1 MSEASRTCPESG
13 RSKYFFKHKA
23 GSPDLWVI
31 ESGRPYELKRGS
43 DRLRDSQRAFD
54 THYKSVTGNRVA
66 VVYFPDPSS
75 DAGIIFST
83 FEDFDTFLDD
93 PAPQIEAVQTPELSA
108 MFAEECG
115 TPQGSPDVWDSL
127 DAARNKVIPDTT
139 NCFTR
144 DTFARRYGLR
154 PTTASDQLALLVESG
169 AVERIA
175 RGRHRLLSNTN

>member
-1 MSEASRTCPESG
+1 M
-13 RSKYFFKHKA
+13 KFLFKHGT
-23 GSPDLWVI
+23 GSPDLWLI

-43 DRLRDSQRAFD
+43 DRLRDSQRTFD
-54 THYKSVTGNRVA
+54 AHYQRITGNRVA
-66 VVYFPDPSS
+66 VVYYPDPSS

-83 FEDFDTFLDD
+83 FEDFDAFLDD
-93 PAPQIEAVQTPELSA
+93 PAPQIEAVRTPELSA
-108 MFAEECG
+108 MFAEEYG

-127 DAARNKVIPDTT
+127 DEARNKVIPDTT

-175 RGRHRLLSNTN
+175 RGRYRVAPTQTNTNYKG